1 MSVPL
6 LKYKI
11 FYKIHA
17 QKIIMNKFALPDIL
31 QHTFVSSLNKQNILI
46 PVIVQMIK
54 LNLVIKL
61 VRWEKLNNEFTWVQ
75 LHTQNTHNIL
85 VYLKRVYTSNILVL
99 QTI

>member
-1 MSVPL
+1 MSVP

-31 QHTFVSSLNKQNILI
+31 KHTFLSSLNKQNILI

-61 VRWEKLNNEFTWVQ
+61 VRWEKIKQWIYMSTTT
-75 LHTQNTHNIL
+75 HT
-85 VYLKRVYTSNILVL
+85 KYT
-99 QTI
+99 